1 MKDEILKLRKEGKS
15 YNEIKEI
22 LKCSKG
28 TISYHCSKLDSNK
41 NLKETNLEIKNK
53 KQKKDDSFLLPD
65 EDTIDKIVSLRK
77 MKKTFEEI
85 VEELGVSFDV
95 VRKVCRKLGLVE
107 KRNYGKVD
115 DTMIE
120 KINQLYEELKSTRK
134 VAKILGISRDS
145 VIYHKKDT
153 IKTILTDGE
162 LRNNRVK
169 SVVEWRVRTK
179 QKLVD
184 YKGGE
189 CCRCGY
195 KKETKALTFHHLEP
209 NKKDFN
215 ISGKSWSFERL
226 KKEVDKCILLCAN
239 CHIEI
244 HEELRKE

>member
-1 MKDEILKLRKEGKS
+1 MKEKIIELRKQGKS
-15 YNEIKEI
+15 YNEIKDI
-22 LKCSKG
+22 LKCSKA
-28 TISYHCSKLDSNK
+28 TISYHCSKLESNDEIK
-41 NLKETNLEIKNK
+41 DLNLKIKNK
-53 KQKKDDSFLLPD
+53 KQVKEESFLLPED
-65 EDTIDKIVSLRK
+65 EIIEKIIGLRK
-77 MKKTFEEI
+77 LKKTYKEI
-85 VEELGVSFDV
+85 SDLLNLSINKIS
-95 VRKVCRKLGLVE
+95 KVCRKFDLIG
-107 KRNYGKVD
+107 KRYYGKLD
-115 DTMIE
+115 DKTIE
-120 KINQLYEELKSTRK
+120 RIKILYNDLKSLRK
-134 VAKILGISRDS
+134 VAKIIGVSRDGIRYH
-145 VIYHKKDT
+145 VI
-153 IKTILTDGE
+153 IKEREKLGDE
-162 LRNNRVK
+162 KLKENRVK
-169 SVVEWRVRTK
+169 SVVDWRVRTK